1 MTSNHWVNPGTGIL
15 FKSTLQERTN
25 LTFIIIGRYKS
36 RNVVSP
42 IKVSLRNCLMPL
54 PPTFVWLAVNESPQ
68 HTTVF
73 FSLSSEQD
81 TRMERN
87 YIAPLSQLFVIF
99 AFIII
104 NSVDHLII
112 YQLFDL
118 DYVSLRQLP
127 WRLYLSQ
134 DFFPDLKINLQA
146 KKLADRDHWLEP
158 DNPSLHS

>member
-1 MTSNHWVNPGTGIL
+1 
-15 FKSTLQERTN
+15 
-25 LTFIIIGRYKS
+25 
-36 RNVVSP
+36 
-42 IKVSLRNCLMPL
+42 MPL
-54 PPTFVWLAVNESPQ
+54 PPTFVWLAVKESPQ

-81 TRMERN
+81 TRKERN
-87 YIAPLSQLFVIF
+87 YIAPLSQLFINF

-127 WRLYLSQ
+127 WQLYLSQ
-134 DFFPDLKINLQA
+134 DFSPD
-146 KKLADRDHWLEP
+146 
-158 DNPSLHS
+158 